1 MKNALRS
8 QLAGDPATPASPK
21 VNPEI
26 DAKLNKFIAENKG
39 LYDHYMK
46 QEKTL
51 LSRKLM
57 LNRMRRAESISHKV
71 DALREVVD
79 SNPELKA
86 QVDAAMAKIP
96 ANKQATAFRNVAQ
109 TAIANQAVAAQRSA
123 VKVSA

>member
-8 QLAGDPATPASPK
+8 QLAGDPAKPAGQR

-26 DAKLNKFIAENKG
+26 DAKLNQFIAGNKG
-39 LYDHYMK
+39 LYDHYMA
-46 QEKTL
+46 QDKTL
-51 LSRKLM
+51 LARKLM

-96 ANKQATAFRNVAQ
+96 ADKQA
-109 TAIANQAVAAQRSA
+109 
-123 VKVSA
+123 